1 MKKKNNSAII
11 LHLRKVTG
19 RVMNNKINVLELEL
33 HNDTAKEA
41 MQKVV
46 GYMATE
52 PLNIVE
58 FISSDSLLRSK
69 EDEVFRDN
77 ISQADLVLTIE
88 KSLLELAGVTDRKR
102 LQEAENGLVLK
113 MMLHY
118 FHKNQSRVFLLAE
131 SEEDSAR
138 LIEYFQK
145 YYSGIDLVGAE
156 MVSPDRS
163 MDDMILNSI
172 NGVEAE
178 CVISVLPS
186 PLQETFVVRNRIL
199 LNARVWLGL
208 GKNVKLPMNSKEKKP
223 VRDFFVKLFLK
234 REIAKDKQKRGNA

>member
-1 MKKKNNSAII
+1 M
-11 LHLRKVTG
+11 
-19 RVMNNKINVLELEL
+19 VMNNKINVLELEL

-41 MQKVV
+41 MQKVME
-46 GYMATE
+46 YMKTE

-58 FISSDSLLRSK
+58 FITSDSLLLSK
-69 EDEVFRDN
+69 DDEVLRDN

-88 KSLLELAGVTDRKR
+88 KSFLELAGVTDRR
-102 LQEAENGLVLK
+102 RIQEAENGLLLK
-113 MMLHY
+113 MILRY
-118 FHKNQSRVFLLAE
+118 FHKNQSKVFLLAE
-131 SEEDSAR
+131 SEEDRIR
-138 LIEYFQK
+138 LAEYFEQ
-145 YYSGIDLVGAE
+145 YYPGIRLVGME
-156 MVSPDRS
+156 LVSSDRA

-208 GKNVKLPMNSKEKKP
+208 GKNVKLPMNPQEKKS

-234 REIAKDKQKRGNA
+234 REIAKEKQKRGNA